1 MSDAVQMKKKIGLL
15 TLAMLFSGIL
25 SATCAEN
32 VAKGERITREEVIN
46 AEKAWGDAIVS
57 IGKAYSNKG
66 NYKALAVKTV
76 DTLYGYDE
84 GTVLFKPTKALKKEF
99 RLTKE
104 DALSYFLTGIVH
116 EDHGFAIQPWSKVRF
131 ENSGIIIDNDSAIA
145 MGNYYF
151 TDVNTGKEVKADF
164 TFGYF
169 KDENRKLLINVHHSS
184 FPYNPTQ

>member
-1 MSDAVQMKKKIGLL
+1 MKKKIGLL
-15 TLAMLFSGIL
+15 ILAMLFSGIL

-32 VAKGERITREEVIN
+32 IAKGERITREEVIN
-46 AEKAWGDAIVS
+46 VQKTWGDAIVS

-84 GTVLFKPTKALKKEF
+84 GAVLFKPTKALKKQF

-104 DALSYFLTGIVH
+104 DALSYFATGIVH
-116 EDHGFAIQPWSKVRF
+116 EDDGFAIQPWNKVRF
-131 ENSGIIIDNDSAIA
+131 ENAGIIIDNDSAIA

-151 TDVNTGKEVKADF
+151 TDVNTGKEVKAEF